1 MTAAVARAAGGSGQE
16 AIEFPHVLAGV
27 GLDGPAAALARAL
40 DKELLAEA
48 GWDPATRI
56 LFLPAEHRLLGRKV
70 CRVDRCAGT
79 AHNDY
84 PDICHRCFTR
94 LTRMG
99 MTMDEIATSDELPA
113 APVPA
118 PHCAVPECRCVPIVP
133 GAELCEPHAG
143 QLPHQAHSRDVEEF
157 VTASAGSAPP
167 AVAGLPDLGVH
178 PPADGAVGYCGT
190 HYQRWRIAQRNDPG
204 IDERVLVDKRN
215 RE

>member
-16 AIEFPHVLAGV
+16 ATEFPHVLAGV
-27 GLDGPAAALARAL
+27 GLDGPAAVLARAL

-56 LFLPAEHRLLGRKV
+56 LSLPAEHRLLGRKV

-99 MTMDEIATSDELPA
+99 MTMDEIASSDELPA

-133 GAELCEPHAG
+133 GCG
-143 QLPHQAHSRDVEEF
+143 VVRTSRRQLPHQAHSRERRSSSHGIRVF
-157 VTASAGSAPP
+157 GPTRRRRP
-167 AVAGLPDLGVH
+167 A
-178 PPADGAVGYCGT
+178 
-190 HYQRWRIAQRNDPG
+190 
-204 IDERVLVDKRN
+204 
-215 RE
+215 